1 MDLEAEVKDVKVVRE
16 AIATT
21 SIEETKTEPTVAVRD
36 STVLDV
42 TISAEEK

>member
-1 MDLEAEVKDVKVVRE
+1 MDLEAEVQHVKVVRE
-16 AIATT
+16 AIETT
-21 SIEETKTEPTVAVRD
+21 SIAAAKIEATEAVRD